1 MSAVALPADRRF
13 RRAHVKPAGK
23 RERWRREVGR
33 ALKVGLVALLA
44 GVTVSRGRDWV
55 AEVRAL
61 QISRVVVRGNHYLS
75 SADVLDTL
83 KGLRGASIVTTDLDV
98 WRHRVLESPWVADA
112 LFRRTLPSTVEV
124 TLTEREPIAVGRLG
138 TTLYLI
144 DGRGMVIDLFGPQ
157 HGDLDLPIVDG
168 LGTTLSA
175 AAPDEA
181 RAGLAARLLLAFRTK
196 PDLARRVSQVNVTN
210 PHNAG
215 VILNG
220 DRAMLYVGED
230 RFLPRVEAY
239 LGLAPAL
246 REQVSDIDY
255 VDLRFEDRIYVRP
268 VGRPTSFAS
277 TRTDSGGDRPEG
289 RAGRTAR
296 KR

>member
-13 RRAHVKPAGK
+13 RRALVKPAGK
-23 RERWRREVGR
+23 RERWRRRVAR
-33 ALKVGLVALLA
+33 ALKVGLLALLA
-44 GVTVSRGRDWV
+44 AVTVSRGRDWV

-83 KGLRGASIVTTDLDV
+83 KGLRGASIVTADLDV

-112 LFRRTLPSTVEV
+112 VFRRTLPSTVEV

-175 AAPDEA
+175 AAPDEV

-239 LGLAPAL
+239 LGLASAL

-255 VDLRFEDRIYVRP
+255 VDLRFE
-268 VGRPTSFAS
+268 
-277 TRTDSGGDRPEG
+277 
-289 RAGRTAR
+289 
-296 KR
+296 

>member
-13 RRAHVKPAGK
+13 RRALVKPAGK
-23 RERWRREVGR
+23 RERWRRRVAR
-33 ALKVGLVALLA
+33 ALKVGLLALLA
-44 GVTVSRGRDWV
+44 AVTVSRGRDWV

-83 KGLRGASIVTTDLDV
+83 KGLRGASIVTADLDV

-112 LFRRTLPSTVEV
+112 VFRRTLPSTVEV

-175 AAPDEA
+175 AAPDEV

-239 LGLAPAL
+239 LGLASAL

-268 VGRPTSFAS
+268 VGRPTSFAL
-277 TRTDSGGDRPEG
+277 TRGDSRGDRSDG